1 MGANFV
7 TLVYKV
13 VKSDVDD
20 KEEIKKRFAESVD
33 RSCREDGC
41 SYSGEIG
48 MFGPNIV
55 SWKNLSGTQ
64 FQAEEYIEN
73 HHQKWDGAMAA
84 SFQYCENFKPSASL
98 ERKKAKVIEL
108 DKKKEDI
115 FNTAR
120 NKFEQDRSSD
130 FVTCKNCKSKL
141 NRSKFNGVYC
151 VLCDHTLFS
160 AAVDNK
166 IQRINDEIKVTQS
179 IIEVQTNI
187 ELAKCPKKTGWVVG
201 GWVSS

>member
-108 DKKKEDI
+108 DKKKNDI
-115 FNTAR
+115 VREAR
-120 NKFEQDRSSD
+120 TKFEQDKSG
-130 FVTCKNCKSKL
+130 FITCKNCKSRL
-141 NRSKFNGVYC
+141 NRSKVRSTYC
-151 VLCDHTLFS
+151 PLCDHTFLGTI
-160 AAVDNK
+160 VTNK
-166 IQRINDEIKVTQS
+166 TKKINDKIEVIQNEIKTQTE
-179 IIEVQTNI
+179 IEMTKFPQ
-187 ELAKCPKKTGWVVG
+187 KTGWVVG